1 MEKKQ
6 DVFKRFDESDWD
18 AFIDSC
24 VVTAWMVIVEGGIK
38 FAGAESEEDP
48 FIAYDGYTVHG
59 MNAAVVIDAKGIQ
72 IFVIDSEYR
81 DHSTWSKDFRGISA
95 GKDWFVQAFPES
107 EIRAY
112 HLEGK
117 GFKLL

>member
-18 AFIDSC
+18 AF
-24 VVTAWMVIVEGGIK
+24 
-38 FAGAESEEDP
+38 AGAESEDP

>member
-18 AFIDSC
+18 AF
-24 VVTAWMVIVEGGIK
+24 
-38 FAGAESEEDP
+38 AGAESEDP

-72 IFVIDSEYR
+72 IFVRQISSQAYQTGYSRIDSEYR